1 MVKAKHRI
9 SRLAPCGEAVK
20 RSWRS
25 GSQSA
30 LALCRVSAGGALLI
44 VGSMTAS
51 AFAAD
56 DAARMAQGKQL
67 FTQGAKP
74 PCALCHTL
82 ADAGSEGEIGPV
94 LDDLK
99 PDAERVASALR
110 TGLGAMPSFSETLT
124 EEQIETLAYYVSH
137 ASGGAK

>member
-1 MVKAKHRI
+1 MA
-9 SRLAPCGEAVK
+9 
-20 RSWRS
+20 
-25 GSQSA
+25 
-30 LALCRVSAGGALLI
+30 AGGALLI
-44 VGSMTAS
+44 LGAMVAP

-82 ADAGSEGEIGPV
+82 ADAGSAGEIGPV
-94 LDDLK
+94 LDELK
-99 PDAERVASALR
+99 PDADRVASALHS
-110 TGLGAMPSFSETLT
+110 GLGAMPSFSETLT

-137 ASGGAK
+137 ASGGAN